1 MSRYEPGLFRRY
13 GRGPWLK
20 PTRTRT
26 YVRFSFA
33 PPEGHNLVF
42 GFVYQLL
49 WRRRS
54 ARLARCAVA
63 QSLRGMAPAN
73 RRGHRGVDRAAP
85 MMFSNRLPRTKLR
98 LEDRARANR
107 SGTATRSLPT
117 WPGDRSTVGLATAPT
132 KHGPNRHRPP
142 GLTHD
147 QHARPHRRAP
157 PRRNGQQ
164 PSLRAARPADL
175 VVRSRG
181 AEDDGQND
189 VAVAMLSHT
198 GRLPQ
203 SRQTI
208 KAMMAIR
215 DSPLGRTKPGAG
227 SNAQSRTPQES
238 CCRRNC
244 FTPPG
249 PVRLLRHDHAA

>member
-1 MSRYEPGLFRRY
+1 MSRYEPDLFRRY
-13 GRGPWLK
+13 GGGPWLNRPGRE
-20 PTRTRT
+20 PTSVSLLHRRRDTI
-26 YVRFSFA
+26 SCSA
-33 PPEGHNLVF
+33 SSD
-42 GFVYQLL
+42 QLL

-63 QSLRGMAPAN
+63 QSLRVMAPAN
-73 RRGHRGVDRAAP
+73 RRSHRGVDRPAP
-85 MMFSNRLPRTKLR
+85 MMLNRLPRTKLR

-157 PRRNGQQ
+157 PRRNGQRS
-164 PSLRAARPADL
+164 SLRAARPADL

-227 SNAQSRTPQES
+227 SNAQGRTAHES
-238 CCRRNC
+238 CCRRDC